1 MPTTKKKTT
10 TAGAKRTPK
19 KSEGTRR
26 FGFDTSFF
34 KDIYQGDM
42 PRFVIGIALLVSSI
56 YILLCLCSNI
66 FTGPAD
72 QSGVEAGNV
81 GNAANYGG
89 RLGAYIA
96 DYFMNGCF
104 GICSV
109 FIPLFLLLLGVKLM
123 GAYRV
128 RLWKW
133 FINFSFL
140 MIWGSVALSVAADY
154 VIPESVLTAF
164 SFKLGGLHGDF
175 MKEWTNGLIGVPG
188 TLLILLVTLVIYLVY
203 VSRETINVVRKLLKP
218 QDYLPNI
225 LPAQEERGG
234 AE

>member
-10 TAGAKRTPK
+10 TAAAKRTPK
-19 KSEGTRR
+19 KSEGKRR
-26 FGFDTSFF
+26 FGFDTSFL

-104 GICSV
+104 GICAV

-175 MKEWTNGLIGVPG
+175 MKEWTNGLIGESG
-188 TLLILLVTLVIYLVY
+188 TLHILLVTLVI
-203 VSRETINVVRKLLKP
+203 
-218 QDYLPNI
+218 
-225 LPAQEERGG
+225 
-234 AE
+234 

>member
-10 TAGAKRTPK
+10 AAAAKRTPK

-26 FGFDTSFF
+26 FGIDTSFF
-34 KDIYQGDM
+34 KDIYQSDM

-66 FTGPAD
+66 FTGPVD

-154 VIPESVLTAF
+154 VIPVSYTHLT
-164 SFKLGGLHGDF
+164 
-175 MKEWTNGLIGVPG
+175 
-188 TLLILLVTLVIYLVY
+188 
-203 VSRETINVVRKLLKP
+203 
-218 QDYLPNI
+218 LPTK
-225 LPAQEERGG
+225 
-234 AE
+234 